1 MDSTCFLVNSNI
13 SLILLTCTLQSLINI
28 SGKADATL
36 CAGHVYVALEAIIYY
51 STVSNCAIP
60 ASDQVGGSK
69 ADMPGYNSSAQ
80 CFEAWYAA
88 HLTTCITQSSNDIL
102 KVLKL
107 SCSDRGMF
115 KRKNTMIT
123 SVMGSLKVCLS
134 MLAIYSHT
142 IVVVEHSSWR
152 ESLL

>member
-1 MDSTCFLVNSNI
+1 M
-13 SLILLTCTLQSLINI
+13 LTCTLQSLINI

-36 CAGHVYVALEAIIYY
+36 CAGHVYVTLEAIIYY

-102 KVLKL
+102 KALKL

-123 SVMGSLKVCLS
+123 SVVGSLKVCLKY
-134 MLAIYSHT
+134 AGYIFTHYCGGGT
-142 IVVVEHSSWR
+142 IFVAGVPTINSTFNY
-152 ESLL
+152 